1 MNARLVMSHLAVAAL
16 AFALGYAVFSSSQD
30 ATRKPLVTNVED
42 PVATFTEIVAIPD
55 VHSRTQA
62 MLDFFAAA
70 DPAWAERLREEI
82 DPAASKIVLDEI
94 GESLFASWWARSNPS
109 LAFERRLD
117 PAWANRNPWIRETML
132 AWAAT
137 DPAAAAAAANTL
149 PQNPDRGIVEA
160 TRVLVDHWWDSP
172 TAPDPQPLLEL
183 IHKLE
188 VVPRTGAVQR
198 VLERSIEIRG
208 LDATE
213 KFVESL
219 PQQDTM
225 GVSVQNEMLARFG
238 QALLDRD
245 VDRARAWAA
254 KHGEGRDGAGIL
266 RHLAYSW
273 GQKNGPEA
281 MAWATSLP
289 DTPHRPGVVYRVW
302 LSFRQT
308 KPEEAAQWLL
318 AQEPSPALMGVYSRY
333 LNGLAL
339 EKKTD
344 EALAIAGRA
353 KDPALRDQLLTSV
366 GMGWAQADPEGAKK
380 WLETVELPAES
391 EARIRTATERQRA
404 NPVVQAPTN
413 G

>member
-1 MNARLVMSHLAVAAL
+1 MNARQILSHLAVAAL
-16 AFALGYAVFSSSQD
+16 AFALGYAVFSPR
-30 ATRKPLVTNVED
+30 AGTRSPIGSAED
-42 PVATFTEIVAIPD
+42 PVAAFTDIVHIQDA
-55 VHSRTQA
+55 HARTQA

-82 DPAASKIVLDEI
+82 DPAASKLVLDEI
-94 GESLFASWWARSNPS
+94 GETLFASWWARSNPE

-137 DPAAAAAAANTL
+137 DPSAAAAAANAL
-149 PQNPDRGIVEA
+149 PPNPDRGIVEA

-172 TAPDPQPLLEL
+172 TAPDPQPLIEL

-198 VLERSIEIRG
+198 LIELSIDHRG
-208 LDATE
+208 IDATE

-219 PQQDTM
+219 PQQDSM
-225 GVSVQNEMLARFG
+225 GVSVQNELLARFG
-238 QALLDRD
+238 QALLERD
-245 VDRARAWAA
+245 VARARQWAA
-254 KHGEGRDGAGIL
+254 KHGEGREGSGVL

-281 MAWATSLP
+281 MQWAMSLP
-289 DTPHRPGVVYRVW
+289 ETEHRPGIIYRVW

-344 EALAIAGRA
+344 EALEIAGRTQ
-353 KDPALRDQLLTSV
+353 DPALRDQLRTAV
-366 GMGWAQADPEGAKK
+366 GMGWAQSDPDAALS
-380 WLETVELPAES
+380 WLDTVELPAES
-391 EARIRTATERQRA
+391 EARIRQATERRRS
-404 NPVVQAPTN
+404 NPLVQQPTR

>member
-1 MNARLVMSHLAVAAL
+1 MNARLLLSHLAVAAL
-16 AFALGYAVFSSSQD
+16 AFALGYAVFSPR
-30 ATRKPLVTNVED
+30 AGTRSPVGGGDD
-42 PVATFTEIVAIPD
+42 PVAAFSEILEIQDA
-55 VHSRTQA
+55 HARTQA

-82 DPAASKIVLDEI
+82 DPASSKLVLDEI
-94 GESLFASWWARSNPS
+94 GETLFASWWARSNPK
-109 LAFERRLD
+109 LAFERRVD

-137 DPAAAAAAANTL
+137 DPTAAAEAANAL
-149 PQNPDRGIVEA
+149 PPNPDRGIVEA
-160 TRVLVDHWWDSP
+160 TRVLVDHWWDGP
-172 TAPDPQPLLEL
+172 NAPDPQPLIEL

-188 VVPRTGAVQR
+188 VVPRTGAIQR
-198 VLERSIEIRG
+198 LIELSIDHRG
-208 LDATE
+208 IDATE
-213 KFVESL
+213 QFVESL
-219 PQQDTM
+219 PPTESM

-238 QALLDRD
+238 QALLERD
-245 VDRARAWAA
+245 VERAKQWAA
-254 KHGEGRDGAGIL
+254 KHGEGRDGAGVL

-273 GQKNGPEA
+273 GQKNGPVA
-281 MAWATSLP
+281 MAWSMSLP

-344 EALAIAGRA
+344 EALEIAGRTQ
-353 KDPALRDQLLTSV
+353 DPALRDQLLTAV
-366 GMGWAQADPEGAKK
+366 GMGWAQSDPEGAVK

-391 EARIRTATERQRA
+391 EERILEATERRRA
-404 NPVVQAPTN
+404 NPLVQTPTS